1 MTLDL
6 AGRVAVCVC
15 IASSGRG
22 KAGERVNYKEEI
34 FRYLKENNCDAL
46 LDMFDRD
53 PHGLRRGL
61 TRLTYDRDE
70 DLAGQA
76 AAFFGMLAK
85 KRAASWPEYFREII
99 RRHLWAMNEESGNM
113 DWRAPEVIAHIVAA
127 EPDLFGE
134 YAPVMIEA
142 ALMEPIFYPSL
153 RKAKKILA
161 SKDRKLIEYHLPSLE
176 RL

>member
-76 AAFFGMLAK
+76 AAFGMLAK
-85 KRAASWPEYFREII
+85 GRLWPEYFRN
-99 RRHLWAMNEESGNM
+99 HSPA
-113 DWRAPEVIAHIVAA
+113 
-127 EPDLFGE
+127 
-134 YAPVMIEA
+134 
-142 ALMEPIFYPSL
+142 SL
-153 RKAKKILA
+153 G
-161 SKDRKLIEYHLPSLE
+161 
-176 RL
+176 